1 MASYQCLIV
10 SYHTSVQNPGP
21 QGTLAK
27 SESRESGMAVH
38 LVARRGLRQED
49 HWVFEVSLA
58 LSETLYQNKHL
69 NNKQGQQHGSLRG
82 GRSD

>member
-49 HWVFEVSLA
+49 HWVFEAS
-58 LSETLYQNKHL
+58 
-69 NNKQGQQHGSLRG
+69 
-82 GRSD
+82 